1 MHACWFIM
9 HDHQG
14 NDGTRPPLRARPLHW
29 STSCQAAMLPPL
41 STPFA
46 LPVATEKG
54 SRTHPCCM
62 TCESISYFH
71 MKRNENFKVSPMP
84 ASIVP
89 VARKGCRSF
98 ADFATTALQ
107 VCTTHTTHNQ
117 PPTEITHHE
126 GKRHDT
132 RHQVPCSIGGKVSP
146 SFFVYAKFL

>member
-1 MHACWFIM
+1 
-9 HDHQG
+9 
-14 NDGTRPPLRARPLHW
+14 
-29 STSCQAAMLPPL
+29 
-41 STPFA
+41 
-46 LPVATEKG
+46 
-54 SRTHPCCM
+54 
-62 TCESISYFH
+62 

-146 SFFVYAKFL
+146 RSSSMQSFFKKRTPLNIYEIKFGFTDPPLIC